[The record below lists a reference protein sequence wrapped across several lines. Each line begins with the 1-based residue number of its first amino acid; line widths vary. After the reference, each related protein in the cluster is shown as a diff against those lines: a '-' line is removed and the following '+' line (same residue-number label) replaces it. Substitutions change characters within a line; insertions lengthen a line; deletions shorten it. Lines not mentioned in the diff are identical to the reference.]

1 MDSLRDCI
9 NRIPSLLTNI
19 ITNKDGNI
27 ADTLNKEHEFIKHAD
42 EIVYIGSGTSLTS
55 ISTAKKFAQKV
66 SGIRTSIYNPNEF
79 LDDEFIYNP
88 KALYIIVSQ
97 TGNSVVTRNAL
108 QFLQDKGFCVFAMSE
123 SFDTKLAK
131 DAKYH
136 IDMGCGYEEYPTR
149 TIGYTT
155 TVFTSM
161 LIAMQVAIQK
171 EHISQQEYDAYIEEA
186 KASILHHR
194 KISDDTYEWLTF
206 NKRKMLRSSCLLFVG
221 SGELLPLAQEAA
233 VKVWEIPQIPAF
245 GYESEECLHGPNY
258 GFNFTHCVI
267 VLNGGGKDENKM
279 MALGRYVKDIFK
291 NGFIIGKQVYNDED
305 LFFTPKSDN
314 FKFIEFSAVIQ
325 ILAYRLADDG
335 GRDLY
340 APHDNSVME
349 SYFITHDE
357 SK

>member
-9 NRIPSLLTNI
+9 NRIPSLLTKI
-19 ITNKDGNI
+19 IDNKEVNI
-27 ADTLNKEHEFIKHAD
+27 ADTLNKEKAFIKNAD
-42 EIVYIGSGTSLTS
+42 ELVYIGSGTSLTS

-66 SGIRTSIYNPNEF
+66 SGIRISIYNPNEF
-79 LDDEFIYNP
+79 LNDEYIYNP
-88 KALYIIVSQ
+88 NAIYIIVSQ
-97 TGNSVVTRNAL
+97 TGNSVVTRNVL
-108 QFLQDKGFCVFAMSE
+108 QFLQEKGYCVFAMSE
-123 SFDTKLAK
+123 SADTKIAK
-131 DAKYH
+131 DAKHH

-161 LIAMQVAIQK
+161 LIAMQVAIIK
-171 EHISQQEYDAYIEEA
+171 ENITQQEYDGYIEEA
-186 KASILHHR
+186 KASIANHR
-194 KISDDTYEWLTF
+194 NVSDSTYEWLTF

-221 SGELLPLAQEAA
+221 SGELLPVAQEAA

-245 GYESEECLHGPNY
+245 GYETEECLHGPNY
-258 GFNFTHCVI
+258 GFNSTHCVI
-267 VLNGGGKDENKM
+267 VLNGGGDDESKM

-291 NGFIIGKQVYNDED
+291 NGFIIGQQVYNDED
-305 LFFTPKSDN
+305 LLFTPKSDN
-314 FKFIEFSAVIQ
+314 FKFIEFSAAIQ

>member
-9 NRIPSLLTNI
+9 NRIPSLLTAIIENREVNI
-19 ITNKDGNI
+19 KN
-27 ADTLNKEHEFIKHAD
+27 TLEKRIDFIRKAD
-42 EIVYIGSGTSLTS
+42 ELVYIGSGTSLTS

-66 SGIRTSIYNPNEF
+66 TNIRISIYNPNEF
-79 LDDEFIYNP
+79 LNDEYVYNP
-88 KALYIIVSQ
+88 NAIYVIVSQ
-97 TGNSVVTRNAL
+97 TGNSVVTRNTLA
-108 QFLQDKGFCVFAMSE
+108 FLQDKGYYALAMSE
-123 SFDTKLAK
+123 SLETKIAK

-149 TIGYTT
+149 TIGYST

-161 LIAMQVAIQK
+161 MIAMEVARIQGK
-171 EHISQQEYDAYIEEA
+171 LNEQNYMSYIDEA
-186 KASILHHR
+186 QASIANHR
-194 KISDDTYEWLTF
+194 NISDSTYDWLQF
-206 NKRKMLRSSCLLFVG
+206 NKRKMLRSCCLLFVG
-221 SGELLPLAQEAA
+221 SGELLSVAQEAA

-245 GYESEECLHGPNY
+245 GYETEESLHGPNY
-258 GFNFTHCVI
+258 GFNSTHCVI
-267 VLNGGGKDENKM
+267 VLNGGGEDESKLL
-279 MALGRYVKDIFK
+279 ALGRYVKDIFK
-291 NGFIIGKQVYNDED
+291 NGFVIGKNVYNGED
-305 LFFTPKSDN
+305 LQFTPQSEN

-325 ILAYRLADDG
+325 ILAYRLAEDG